1 MIRCLG
7 VIGKSDEPLY
17 LRDFVETNSL
27 SEEKESTIEDEDKPF
42 VFFSE
47 MNKRCTLNHQ
57 LIMHSALDTFEEAI
71 LQQKNKLGRNKSW
84 YGKLCRIDNMR
95 VFGYMTST
103 KIKFMVGVEDFEHGD
118 NQWKKSSLEIE
129 AGLKEFFCGVHELYV
144 EYALNP
150 FSELKKKKINS
161 HRFST
166 GVSHLVQSFNDY

>member
-1 MIRCLG
+1 
-7 VIGKSDEPLY
+7 
-17 LRDFVETNSL
+17 
-27 SEEKESTIEDEDKPF
+27 
-42 VFFSE
+42 

-84 YGKLCRIDNMR
+84 YGKLCRIDNVR

-129 AGLKEFFCGVHELYV
+129 AGLKEFFVRCSPLWQLFLVLSVALISYISIVQNFLLIRIQLYLI
-144 EYALNP
+144 YLFTIIHP
-150 FSELKKKKINS
+150 FCYEVWCAWIVRWICIESILRTKKEKDQFTSIQ
-161 HRFST
+161 HWCFSSST
-166 GVSHLVQSFNDY
+166 VV

>member
-95 VFGYMTST
+95 VFGTCTARINKTLNQCVNSFSNVATILISNFWSLALDAYKYKKME
-103 KIKFMVGVEDFEHGD
+103 KIVT
-118 NQWKKSSLEIE
+118 L
-129 AGLKEFFCGVHELYV
+129 
-144 EYALNP
+144 
-150 FSELKKKKINS
+150 
-161 HRFST
+161 T
-166 GVSHLVQSFNDY
+166 